1 MNIFKLLALISLQ
14 IVSTF
19 NISEFADVLKSK
31 AKSELAIVHFNL
43 RSLIK
48 NKSKVQ
54 TFLMQ
59 LPTLPEV
66 IAVTETKLNLKSDL
80 LQTDLENYQFAHN
93 DSTSNAGGVGLY
105 VRNDLN
111 FVIKP
116 AMSVES
122 EDCESLFIEIS
133 SKPSEKKLKNTVV
146 GVVYRHPGNSYSL
159 FQKNFCNVMHMLNQH
174 NTPFV

>member
-1 MNIFKLLALISLQ
+1 
-14 IVSTF
+14 
-19 NISEFADVLKSK
+19 
-31 AKSELAIVHFNL
+31 
-43 RSLIK
+43 
-48 NKSKVQ
+48 
-54 TFLMQ
+54 MQ

-80 LQTDLENYQFAHN
+80 LQTDLENYQFAHK

-105 VRNDLN
+105 ARNDPN

-116 AMSVES
+116 TMSVKNEN
-122 EDCESLFIEIS
+122 CESLFIEIS
-133 SKPSEKKLKNTVV
+133 SKPSKKKLKNTVV

-174 NTPFV
+174 NTPFVLLGDYNIDLAKQNNDFKVNDYLNEIYSTGGYS